1 MISLTRKLNIISIKE
16 FKEKAQAKEDV
27 QGLAIRKQFVLD
39 EVKQVE
45 GEDLTLQ
52 FTISTGAVDR
62 DNDTINPEGWKLD
75 NYMKNPVVLFA
86 HDYHSLPVANSL
98 ATWVENTK
106 LKSRAKF
113 TPKDMYPFGYM
124 VYQFYREGF
133 MRATSVGFNPF
144 KWQFNDERKFGIDFQ
159 EQELLEFSCVPVPA
173 NPEALIEAT
182 AKGIDTTPLKEW
194 AEKVLDEWHEE
205 KGLWLPKSKVEQV
218 FSLLNDKK
226 SFLVPDAGDKNS
238 GDGTVEKGAISYAS
252 AHSDG
257 TPKAPED
264 EEWDGPAEVAAADV
278 EDLKVMCAWVD
289 SENSDKKGAYKLP
302 HHKASG
308 QHAVVWRGVAAA
320 GAALMGGRG
329 GVNIPEGD
337 VAGVKAH
344 LARHYREF
352 DKTPPWESEEGRAYE
367 AIAKLDISQAIKED
381 IGRVLL
387 PGLFD
392 GAKSG
397 RVLSRANE
405 DRIRKASELLQ
416 EVLTQLEE
424 EPEQDSTGSETHK
437 NHPPE
442 EPLYFELA
450 DTEPGNE
457 PQTNLDVDPETLKEM
472 VRSAVAESIMA
483 ITGRVD

>member
-1 MISLTRKLNIISIKE
+1 LDDKLQVVSIKE
-16 FKEKAQAKEDV
+16 FKEKALAKEDV
-27 QGLAIRKQFVLD
+27 QGLTIRKQFILD

-52 FTISTGAVDR
+52 FTISTGAIDR
-62 DNDTINPEGWKLD
+62 DNDTINPDGWNLE

-86 HDYHSLPVANSL
+86 HDYRSLPVANAL
-98 ATWVENTK
+98 ATWVENGK

-113 TPKDMYPFGYM
+113 TPQELYPFGYM

-133 MRATSVGFNPF
+133 MKATSVGFNPA
-144 KWQFNDERKFGIDFQ
+144 KWQFSEDRKWGVDFL
-159 EQELLEFSCVPVPA
+159 EQELLEYSCVPVPA
-173 NPEALIEAT
+173 NPEALIEAG
-182 AKGIDTTPLKEW
+182 AKGIDTSPLKEW
-194 AEKVLDEWHEE
+194 AEKVLDEWHQE

-218 FSLLNDKK
+218 FALLDGKK
-226 SFLVPDAGDKNS
+226 SFIVPDVTSKNGGNS
-238 GDGTVEKGAISYAS
+238 PVEKGAISYAS
-252 AHSDG
+252 AHPDG

-289 SENSDKKGAYKLP
+289 SENADKKGAYKLP
-302 HHKASG
+302 HHKAGG
-308 QHAVVWRGVAAA
+308 QHAVVWRGVSAA
-320 GAALMGGRG
+320 GNAVMGARG
-329 GVNIPEGD
+329 GVDIPEGD
-337 VAGVKAH
+337 VAGVEAH

-352 DKTPPWESEEGRAYE
+352 DKVPPWETEEGRAYE
-367 AIAKLDISQAIKED
+367 AIAKLDIPQAIKED

-392 GAKSG
+392 DAKSG

-424 EPEQDSTGSETHK
+424 EPEQDSTDSVTHK
-437 NHPPE
+437 DQPPE

-450 DTEPGNE
+450 DGEPNDE
-457 PQTNLDVDPETLKEM
+457 PQTNLDVDLEMLKEM
-472 VRSAVAESIMA
+472 VQSAVAESIRA

>member
-27 QGLAIRKQFVLD
+27 QGLAVCKQFVLD

-98 ATWVENTK
+98 AVWTENGK

-113 TPKDMYPFGYM
+113 TPRDMYPFGYM

-133 MRATSVGFNPF
+133 MRATSVGFNPT
-144 KWQFNDERKFGIDFQ
+144 KWQFNDERKYGIDFQ
-159 EQELLEFSCVPVPA
+159 EQELLEYSCVPVPA

-182 AKGIDTTPLKEW
+182 AKGIDTSPLKEW
-194 AEKVLDEWHEE
+194 AERVLDEWHEE
-205 KGLWLPKSKVEQV
+205 KGMWLPKSKVEQM
-218 FSLLNDKK
+218 FNMLNDKK
-226 SFLVPDAGDKNS
+226 IFLVTDAEGKSVGN
-238 GDGTVEKGAISYAS
+238 GTAEKGAISYNS
-252 AHSDG
+252 AHPDG

-264 EEWDGPAEVAAADV
+264 EEWDGPAEVAAAEV

-289 SENSDKKGAYKLP
+289 SENADKKGAYKLP

-308 QHAVVWRGVAAA
+308 QHAVVWRGVSAAM
-320 GAALMGGRG
+320 AALLGARG

-337 VAGVKAH
+337 RRGVYNH
-344 LARHYREF
+344 LAKHYREF
-352 DKTPPWESEEGRAYE
+352 DKEPPEFADYDLDDPEKI
-367 AIAKLDISQAIKED
+367 IALVARCYALDEKTTT
-381 IGRVLL
+381 L
-387 PGLFD
+387 
-392 GAKSG
+392 AKSG

-405 DRIRKASELLQ
+405 DRIRRAAELLQ
-416 EVLTQLEE
+416 EVLLQLEE
-424 EPEQDSTGSETHK
+424 EPEQDGTSSDTHK
-437 NHPPE
+437 IQPPE
-442 EPLYFELA
+442 EPLYFEFA
-450 DTEPGNE
+450 DSEPGDE
-457 PQTNLDVDPETLKEM
+457 PQTNLDIDADTLKEM
-472 VRSAVAESIMA
+472 VRSAVDEAVRA
-483 ITGRVD
+483 ITGKID